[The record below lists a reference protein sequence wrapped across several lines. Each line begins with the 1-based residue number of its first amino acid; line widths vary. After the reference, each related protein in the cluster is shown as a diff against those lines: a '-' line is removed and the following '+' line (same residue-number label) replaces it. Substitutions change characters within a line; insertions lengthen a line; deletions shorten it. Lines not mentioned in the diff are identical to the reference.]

1 MFAGETPSIMQPL
14 AVYFVILFLIMAWL
28 LVRKLEMTRV
38 VKGNELV
45 PVTLLKVPA
54 IKIVAIKTLDN
65 DGYSALVLGT
75 AKNDEISLKE
85 WNKALGAN
93 NFEEIREIRVS
104 EEVLSNYKVWDD
116 LTLDTLEGVEN
127 VQVISTSKGKWFAGA
142 MKRHNFH
149 GWPWGH
155 GSKFHRA
162 LGSIGNRKPK
172 RTHKGKKMHGHMWNE
187 RVTLKKVPV
196 ELINKDLSVLGLKWP
211 IPGARNSLVVLE
223 F

>member
-1 MFAGETPSIMQPL
+1 MQPL
-14 AVYFVILFLIMAWL
+14 TVYFVILFLIMAWL
-28 LVRKLEMTRV
+28 LVRKLEMTRI

-54 IKIVAIKTLDN
+54 IKVVALKNLDN
-65 DGYSALVLGT
+65 DGYSALVLGI
-75 AKNDEISLKE
+75 AKDDEVSLRE
-85 WNKALGAN
+85 WNKALNAK
-93 NFEEIREIRVS
+93 NFEEIKEIRVS
-104 EEVLSNYKVWDD
+104 EEVLANYSVGDD
-116 LTLDTLEGVEN
+116 VTLDALEWVEN
-127 VQVISTSKGKWFAGA
+127 VQVIATSKGKGFAGA

-149 GWPWGH
+149 GWPAGH

-162 LGSIGNRKPK
+162 LGSIGNRKPT
-172 RTHKGKKMHGHMWNE
+172 RTHRGKKMHGHMWNE
-187 RVTLKKVPV
+187 RVTLRKVPV

>member
-1 MFAGETPSIMQPL
+1 MFAGENPSIMQPL

-38 VKGNELV
+38 VKGNELI

-65 DGYSALVLGT
+65 DGYTALVLGI
-75 AKNDEISLKE
+75 AKNEETSLKE
-85 WNKALGAN
+85 GNSALNAKD
-93 NFEEIREIRVS
+93 FEEIKEVRVS
-104 EEVLSNYKVWDD
+104 EEAIADYNVWDD
-116 LTLDTLEGVEN
+116 VTIDALEGVEN

-149 GWPWGH
+149 GGPAGH

-162 LGSIGNRKPK
+162 LGSIGNRKPT
-172 RTHKGKKMHGHMWNE
+172 RTHRGKKMHGHMWNE
-187 RVTLKKVPV
+187 RVTLRKVPV